1 MKTNKGFLRTQKGS
15 TLTEYAVILGLIAL
29 VGWGA
34 ISALGTNAASIFN
47 FIGKGVVDTSTAGT
61 TGLAGAAKFGS

>member
-1 MKTNKGFLRTQKGS
+1 MKLNEYLAKATKGS

-34 ISALGTNAASIFN
+34 ISALG
-47 FIGKGVVDTSTAGT
+47 VDTANVFSFLSAGKT
-61 TGLAGAAKFGS
+61 SAQTENTKGLGNIKSLGK